1 MEYLNST
8 RKGAFIIGGNMTREE
23 IEQYVWD
30 YLKNKNLADEVIS
43 EIMGNIEAE
52 SEFNPDLVEVGNSI
66 GFGLCQW
73 SYERRDQLEAYGT
86 SLTHQCNF
94 LWSELTGENRE
105 ETGAHLQWIPAK
117 GYTYDK
123 FINNQYSIEEG
134 TKAFCWCFE
143 RPNEDYAHIDRRVK
157 SAFFYFDKFGGTS
170 SGGSESE
177 KVEKAVQWLIDI
189 ANDDSHGY
197 DQTYRWGEYGD
208 YDCSSFIITGF
219 EQAGIGLKT
228 NGATYTGDM
237 KSVAL
242 SIGFN
247 EISMSDWNDY
257 SQLKRGD
264 IILNEHYH
272 VACYIGNGQIV
283 HASINELGT
292 TTGGQA
298 GDQTGKEICVRSYYV
313 YSRGWDCVLR
323 YKNGS
328 SGGGGGG
335 TTPDIP
341 DIDDSNFEEY
351 LNKYFKL
358 YDDIGEV
365 YKAIEK
371 TPYILRA
378 LNSEYQFFL
387 KTLSFNDN
395 VHMNFTFNRN
405 KMYIGKDFLGKRLKF
420 DEKSYTIIN
429 VASKGFVVITY
440 SGSEC
445 IKTLNPSLLW
455 QTDEEKTKSRENI
468 ISRIKAHIK
477 EEQEEQDNDN

>member
-8 RKGAFIIGGNMTREE
+8 RQSAFIIGGNMSIEE
-23 IEQYVWD
+23 VQQYV
-30 YLKNKNLADEVIS
+30 YNFLINKGLSPNAVYG
-43 EIMGNIEAE
+43 IMGNISQECSWDYQLE
-52 SEFNPDLVEVGNSI
+52 EVG
-66 GFGLCQW
+66 GGGGYGLIQW
-73 SYERRDQLEAYGT
+73 TGERRTQLENYGID
-86 SLTHQCNF
+86 LQHQCEF
-94 LWSELTGENRE
+94 LYAELTGGN
-105 ETGAHLQWIPAK
+105 TSIGALNQWYNAK
-117 GYTYDK
+117 GYTYNN
-123 FINNQYSIEEG
+123 FINGEYSPSDSAA
-134 TKAFCWCFE
+134 AFCWCYE
-143 RPNEDYAHIDRRVK
+143 RPNETLANLQYRQSEAERFSTI
-157 SAFFYFDKFGGTS
+157 YNGGS
-170 SGGSESE
+170 SGGDSESE

-219 EQAGIGLKT
+219 EQAGIGLKS

-272 VACYIGNGQIV
+272 VACYIGDGQIV

-328 SGGGGGG
+328 SGGGGG

-341 DIDDSNFEEY
+341 DIDDSNFEDY

-371 TPYILRA
+371 TPYILSA

-455 QTDEEKTKSRENI
+455 QTDDEKTKSRENI
-468 ISRIKAHIK
+468 ISRIKEHIK
-477 EEQEEQDNDN
+477 EEQEEQSNDH